1 MNFFDKYFFGYL
13 PEKLRNIIRG
23 VCLIALLFLVFE
35 LAITFVFVMILIAIV
50 SRILQKIFF

>member
-23 VCLIALLFLVFE
+23 LCLIVLLFLIFE
-35 LAITFVFVMILIAIV
+35 LAITFIFVMILIAIV